1 MANEIQTKQ
10 NQAVA
15 TKGEES
21 LKTAAAKLTNLYMT
35 EVTTLNAVVGV
46 PVDDEAKRCA
56 TNALVQLCADIG
68 AEGVQ
73 NLPKNQLIK
82 VLQFVTINH
91 LDVFSG
97 QVFLDKRKDKTGNY
111 VSINATPMGNAYEI
125 MTARF
130 GVNVKTVHPARIVHE
145 GDELELPQYEGLN
158 ATPIKHKTTLKGL
171 DGKAIAVYYIIE
183 KTDGT
188 FEYAISTREQV
199 ASNLKAHILN
209 NALRDANFKREELM
223 KRLEDK
229 KLDDILRDDQ
239 LSTLISPSYRS
250 PATREQMII
259 TKMKKNALLHY
270 TRDLGSKSVGAMAID
285 SEVDKDNDMVVSVQS
300 EESKPS
306 EPVAKVADFDVDDNG
321 EVVEAEVKKTPAD
334 KQEQDEQKLPN
345 SEDRED
351 RNIENP
357 RSAKGNEDLPAN
369 KKAKEEDSEQGSLFD
384 TEDL

>member
-1 MANEIQTKQ
+1 MTNEIQTKQ

-35 EVTTLNAVVGV
+35 EVTNLNAVVGV
-46 PVDDEAKRCA
+46 PVDDDAKRCA

-73 NLPKNQLIK
+73 LLPKHQLVK

-97 QVFLDKRKDKTGNY
+97 QVFIDKRKDKTGNY

-130 GVNVKTVHPARIVHE
+130 GVNVKTIHPARIVHE
-145 GDELELPQYEGLN
+145 GDELELPQYEGLK

-171 DGKAIAVYYIIE
+171 SGKAIAIYYIIE

-188 FEYAISTREQV
+188 LEYAISTREQV

-209 NALRDANFKREELM
+209 NALRDANFKRDELM
-223 KRLEDK
+223 KELENMT
-229 KLDDILRDDQ
+229 LDDILTSKE
-239 LSTLISPSYRS
+239 LSGLISPSYRS

-270 TRDLGSKSVGAMAID
+270 TRDLGNKSAAAAAVD
-285 SEVDKDNDMVVSVQS
+285 SEIDKDDDMVVSVQND
-300 EESKPS
+300 ESKPS
-306 EPVAKVADFDVDDNG
+306 EPVAKVADFEVDDNG
-321 EVVEAEVKKTPAD
+321 EVVEAEVKKPQAENPEHINHDCAD
-334 KQEQDEQKLPN
+334 CEGELEEPYVPIKGNDDLPIN
-345 SEDRED
+345 KKVKEKESEDT
-351 RNIENP
+351 
-357 RSAKGNEDLPAN
+357 
-369 KKAKEEDSEQGSLFD
+369 SLFS